1 MTLEEQEII
10 WKERR
15 EWVCGVF
22 AGVRGGGLCVRTW
35 GQPGQQETQYW
46 WGLPCLWAAAASRD
60 PEQASRQ
67 ACVEQSRVQPS
78 QHGCS
83 YSVFGASTLPHPWM
97 ALCTGG
103 QGEAKA
109 RTGMRTRWSLPT
121 YSIPLPGRWVSFPR
135 SPCGSKHML
144 WPSGA
149 LKPTSLETSFTQ
161 KCLINT
167 LPPS

>member
-1 MTLEEQEII
+1 MGLWCVCRHQRRRALCEDLGSAWPAGDPVLVGPTLP
-10 WKERR
+10 
-15 EWVCGVF
+15 VG
-22 AGVRGGGLCVRTW
+22 
-35 GQPGQQETQYW
+35 P
-46 WGLPCLWAAAASRD
+46 AASRD

-121 YSIPLPGRWVSFPR
+121 SSIPLPGRWVSFPR